1 MSKYKNVARYP
12 VDLDGG
18 QTVEPGEFVSLKEV
32 GPRAQQLID
41 DGQLLIVG
49 EEKDKGA
56 GKASG
61 KAGE

>member
-18 QTVEPGEFVSLKEV
+18 QTVEPGEIVSLKEA
-32 GPRAQQLID
+32 GPRVQQLVA
-41 DGQLLIVG
+41 DGQLLVV
-49 EEKDKGA
+49 EEAKSKDV